1 MKMWRER
8 WTLPADVTYLNHGS
22 FGPTP
27 RAVQVVQRE
36 WSARLAS
43 EPMDF
48 FLRQQED
55 ALIATA
61 ERLGR
66 LVGAAGRD
74 LALVDNATVAMN
86 IVATSVALHPDE
98 EVLLNDHE
106 YGAVRRIW
114 QAACQ
119 RQGARLT
126 TVNLPCHDGQPQA
139 EAWAAAILSVITP
152 RTKLIVV
159 SHVTSATALPFPVE
173 TICRGAAERGVPVAI
188 DGPHAVGMLPL
199 DLQRLG
205 ATFYCASLHKWL
217 SAPLGSGFLWV
228 KRDWQS
234 RIQPP
239 IISWGRSLSGR
250 PVRWQ
255 DPLDWIG
262 TRDLS
267 AMLAIPAVLD
277 FWDAVG
283 LDTLRTH
290 GAALAQAAAE
300 QLTAHWGTQPLRLA
314 GNVPALP
321 MVTIPLPAGPVQRK
335 KPNDFEPLQQQL
347 WDRFRIEVLMPDW
360 NDRRHLRVSCHLYN
374 DHEDVQRL
382 VSAVREL
389 EPR

>member
-1 MKMWRER
+1 MSPWRER
-8 WTLPADVTYLNHGS
+8 WSLPTDVTYLNHGS

-27 RAVQVVQRE
+27 SVVQSVQRE
-36 WSARLAS
+36 WAARLAS

-74 LALVDNATVAMN
+74 LALIDNATVAMN
-86 IVATSVALHPDE
+86 IVAASVALQPDD

-119 RQGARLT
+119 RQGSRLT
-126 TVNLPCHDGQPQA
+126 TVSLPCHDVHPHA
-139 EAWAAAILSVITP
+139 DEWTEAILNAITP

-159 SHVTSATALPFPVE
+159 SHVTSATALRFPVE
-173 TICRGAAERGVPVAI
+173 AICRGAAERGVPVAI

-199 DLQRLG
+199 DLSRLG

-228 KRDWQS
+228 RRDWQS

-239 IISWGRSLSGR
+239 IISWGRSLCGR

-255 DPLDWIG
+255 DPLDWMG

-267 AMLAIPAVLD
+267 GLLSIPATLD
-277 FWDAVG
+277 LWDEVG
-283 LDTLRTH
+283 LDNLRTH
-290 GAALAQAAAE
+290 GAALAQSAAE
-300 QLTAHWGTQPLRLA
+300 QLAVHWGTQPLRLQNS
-314 GNVPALP
+314 GPALP

-374 DHEDVQRL
+374 DHVDVERL
-382 VSAVREL
+382 VNAVREL
-389 EPR
+389 DP

>member
-1 MKMWRER
+1 MSPWRER
-8 WTLPADVTYLNHGS
+8 WALSPDVTYLNHGS

-27 RAVQVVQRE
+27 RAVLAVRQE
-36 WSARLAS
+36 WSARLAV

-55 ALIATA
+55 VLLAAA

-86 IVATSVALHPDE
+86 VVAATVPLQPGD

-126 TVNLPCHDGQPQA
+126 TVSLPCHDTQPSA
-139 EAWAAAILSVITP
+139 DEWTAAILNAITP
-152 RTKLIVV
+152 RTKLLVV
-159 SHVTSATALPFPVE
+159 SHVTSATALAFPVE
-173 TICRGAAERGVPVAI
+173 ALCRGASERGVPVAI
-188 DGPHAVGMLPL
+188 DGPHAIGMLPL
-199 DLQRLG
+199 DLSRLG

-234 RIQPP
+234 RIQTP

-255 DPLDWIG
+255 DPLDWMG

-267 AMLAIPAVLD
+267 ALLAIPAVLD
-277 FWDAVG
+277 FWDEVG
-283 LDTLRTH
+283 LETFRTH
-290 GAALAQAAAE
+290 GATLAQSAAE
-300 QLTAHWGTQPLRLA
+300 QLAAHWGTQPLRLA
-314 GNVPALP
+314 GESPSLP
-321 MVTIPLPAGPVQRK
+321 MVTIPLPPGPVQRK

-347 WDRFRIEVLMPDW
+347 WDRYRIEVLMPDW

-374 DHEDVQRL
+374 DDTDVTRL
-382 VSAVREL
+382 VDAVREL
-389 EPR
+389 EPH